1 MGNGRSIRIWQ
12 DRWLPTPSTYKV
24 ISPPSLLGAEARV
37 SELIDH
43 DTSSWNSEL
52 IRDVFLLHEAEVILG
67 LVLSSHLP
75 EDRLVWA
82 PSSNGRFSV
91 RSAYMVA
98 MEMKEKGLKGTV
110 SMIVG

>member
-1 MGNGRSIRIWQ
+1 M
-12 DRWLPTPSTYKV
+12 
-24 ISPPSLLGAEARV
+24 ISQTSLLGVEAQV

-52 IRDVFLLHEAEVILG
+52 IRDVFLPHEAEVILG
-67 LVLSSHLP
+67 LVLSSRLP

-82 PSSNGRFSV
+82 PSSNGRFSIQ
-91 RSAYMVA
+91 SAYMVA
-98 MEMKEKGLKGTV
+98 MEMKEEGLKGTI

>member
-67 LVLSSHLP
+67 LVLSSRLL

-82 PSSNGRFSV
+82 PSSNGRFSKSLLEGV
-91 RSAYMVA
+91 SGIMPLFKKFGKCRSCFH
-98 MEMKEKGLKGTV
+98 
-110 SMIVG
+110 

>member
-67 LVLSSHLP
+67 LVLSSRLP

>member
-1 MGNGRSIRIWQ
+1 MGNGRSIRILQ

-24 ISPPSLLGAEARV
+24 ISLPSLLGAEARV

-43 DTSSWNSEL
+43 DTSWNSEL
-52 IRDVFLLHEAEVILG
+52 IWDVFLPHEAKVILG

-82 PSSNGRFSV
+82 LS
-91 RSAYMVA
+91 
-98 MEMKEKGLKGTV
+98 
-110 SMIVG
+110 